1 MFKKIIYKEAYDE
14 LMKEFKHIAE
24 DNVPYAYKRT
34 NYNGWSTLLHRL
46 KQSQCEIIKY
56 GNLSYFIDTYICVI
70 DDKQMKVIF
79 NLTDATADEKYT
91 EKYYD
96 IEMDFIDDKTTRRFV
111 ERDTKNKFDYKEWAH
126 TFLNNFDFAW
136 YKDHFIML
144 GRDDNTC
151 GGLYTLFVFGDNA
164 ETIMN
169 EFVGDEDIK
178 FTNTTLL
185 QDIKYVYLEEKFK
198 KEDNQDLLKQI
209 EGVFQNAVKEKN
221 YNLFKEYVE
230 DEVIYTNM
238 SLYGFEDIN
247 GVQQIFNKIVD
258 CKEVILIES
267 IYSQNEITTHIKR
280 KTNDDRVHHMIIG
293 MAINYNHKVYS
304 ASEIEPWLYNMPE
317 YEK

>member
-34 NYNGWSTLLHRL
+34 NYNGWFNL
-46 KQSQCEIIKY
+46 KQFMKHQQCDIIKH
-56 GNLSYFIDTYICVI
+56 GNLSYFIDTNICI
-70 DDKQMKVIF
+70 DDDKQMHVIF
-79 NLTDATADEKYT
+79 NLTDTTADEKYT

-96 IEMDFIDDKTTRRFV
+96 IEMDVIDNKTTKRFV
-111 ERDTKNKFDYKEWAH
+111 ERDPKNKLDYKKWVH
-126 TFLNNFDFAW
+126 TSLNSFDFAW

-151 GGLYTLFVFGDNA
+151 GGLYTLFVFGDKA
-164 ETIMN
+164 ETIIN
-169 EFVGDEDIK
+169 EFIGEEDIK

-185 QDIKYVYLEEKFK
+185 QDIKYVYLEEKFEKENNVEVLK
-198 KEDNQDLLKQI
+198 KI
-209 EGVFQNAVKEKN
+209 EGVFQNAVKENN

-267 IYSQNEITTHIKR
+267 IYGQNKITTHIKR
-280 KTNDDRVHHMIIG
+280 KTNDNRVHHMIIE

-304 ASEIEPWLYNMPE
+304 VSEIEPWLYNMPE